1 MRTHTDHGT
10 QRRCDLAP
18 SPEDLRPSDDGEEEK
33 EGGESEQQDHHSR
46 EGFLKQV
53 NCVERPDD
61 ERVNI
66 S

>member
-1 MRTHTDHGT
+1 MTDVF
-10 QRRCDLAP
+10 Q
-18 SPEDLRPSDDGEEEK
+18 SQVLRPSDDGEEEEEK
-33 EGGESEQQDHHSR
+33 EEGESEQQEDHHSR

-53 NCVERPDD
+53 NCVERPGD

>member
-1 MRTHTDHGT
+1 MTYD
-10 QRRCDLAP
+10 RCFPVP
-18 SPEDLRPSDDGEEEK
+18 SPEDLRPLDDGEEEK
-33 EGGESEQQDHHSR
+33 EGGESEQQEDHHSR